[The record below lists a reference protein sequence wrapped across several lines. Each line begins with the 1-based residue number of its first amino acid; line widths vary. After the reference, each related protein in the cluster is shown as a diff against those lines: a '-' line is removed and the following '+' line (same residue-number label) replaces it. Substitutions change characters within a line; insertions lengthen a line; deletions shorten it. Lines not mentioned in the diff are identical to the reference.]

1 MGTQTWVAI
10 TIIITE
16 VLIVLK
22 FDWETVS
29 KPLPPKIALFWAFFI
44 GCLVL
49 WTIWQF
55 YLKPLLHWTEKRN
68 GKDAAR
74 SESPSHS
81 PSKQLNG
88 SNREKNE

>member
-16 VLIVLK
+16 LLIVLK

-29 KPLPPKIALFWAFFI
+29 KPFPPKIALFWALFI
-44 GCLVL
+44 SCLVL

-68 GKDAAR
+68 GNGSTK
-74 SESPSHS
+74 SESTSNS
-81 PSKQLNG
+81 PVKHLNG
-88 SNREKNE
+88 SREKAE